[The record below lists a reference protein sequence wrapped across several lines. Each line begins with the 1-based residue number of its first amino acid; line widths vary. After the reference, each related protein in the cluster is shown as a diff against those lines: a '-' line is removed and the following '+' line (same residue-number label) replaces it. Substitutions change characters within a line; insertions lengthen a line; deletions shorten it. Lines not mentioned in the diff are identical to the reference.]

1 MADNRRPP
9 KGEAMPQ
16 LEDTAVEEDLQY
28 LPGWERRG
36 NRNVKTLPFMWWY
49 SASSG
54 SGTIIA

>member
-1 MADNRRPP
+1 
-9 KGEAMPQ
+9 MPQ

-54 SGTIIA
+54 SGAIIA